1 MSQNF
6 KYVIKGVKKLFS
18 LARTKIRLARQANT
32 LYTKPKPLP
41 LVKKLAGVEVN
52 TIDEAEK
59 HLEKL
64 KKDIDYSNP
73 KTMAETTIQ
82 LLDIIEGVKHKY
94 EPKEYF
100 CLLTQREIKKLLEEE
115 EEVNILLACQP
126 SETCQPAEKGINLY
140 IGENP
145 PKNTI
150 HLGRVTTNLASF
162 LATTNLKL
170 ENIKIHN
177 NQKTLINNAVH
188 QALGEYGANLL

>member
-41 LVKKLAGVEVN
+41 LVKKLAGVEVD

-100 CLLTQREIKKLLEEE
+100 CLLKEEEIEKLLENK
-115 EEVNILLACQP
+115 VNILLA
-126 SETCQPAEKGINLY
+126 CQPAEKGINLY